1 MRKFIKRYI
10 PIRMR
15 EDLSRTEKVVL
26 CGIIYNAENPRS
38 RRTLKERSRL
48 FGISYRY
55 VIKAVQSLAEKGL
68 CRYMIDGN
76 KKYISIT
83 GKVTSTIQ
91 GSGTIVHIVN
101 QSSPSE
107 PEFTYQVNQ
116 SSPEI
121 GTIVHSPSEPQ
132 FTPPL
137 GIPSNRGIEESSRGG
152 AEAPASTQKG
162 CAGPRSEKEDG
173 KGTDTEPMRKN
184 HSSAEADPR
193 GEFRHAKKGYFEA
206 LKSNYHQHYPRKLK
220 EEQECWELFSAE
232 VDSWEEYD
240 NCRKCFRT
248 MDARP
253 ATLRDYLKEAP
264 WKD

>member
-15 EDLSRTEKVVL
+15 EGLSRTEKVVL
-26 CGIIYNAENPRS
+26 CGITYNYENPRS

-48 FGISYRY
+48 FGITYRY
-55 VIKAVQSLAEKGL
+55 TIKAVQSLAEKGL
-68 CRYMIDGN
+68 CRYMIEGN
-76 KKYISIT
+76 KEYISIT
-83 GKVTSTIQ
+83 EKVTSTIQ
-91 GSGTIVHIVN
+91 GIGTIVHLVN

-107 PEFTYQVNQ
+107 PQFTYQVNQ

-137 GIPSNRGIEESSRGG
+137 YIPSKGIEESSRGG
-152 AEAPASTQKG
+152 AEAPASAQKG
-162 CAGPRSEKEDG
+162 RAGLRSEKEDG
-173 KGTDTEPMRKN
+173 KGTDTEPMRKK

-193 GEFRHAKKGYFEA
+193 GEFRLMKKGSFGYLE
-206 LKSNYHQHYPRKLK
+206 STYHQHYPMTLK
-220 EEQECWELFSAE
+220 EKQDCWEVFSEE
-232 VDSWEEYD
+232 VDSWEDYD
-240 NCRKCFRT
+240 KCRRCFRT

-253 ATLRDYLKEAP
+253 ATLMDYLKEAP

>member
-15 EDLSRTEKVVL
+15 EDLSRTEKNIL
-26 CGIIYNAENPRS
+26 CAITYNYENP
-38 RRTLKERSRL
+38 KSRL
-48 FGISYRY
+48 TIKEMSKIFCLDYRWTLRT
-55 VIKAVQSLAEKGL
+55 IKSLVGKGL
-68 CRYMIDGN
+68 CRYMVEGSD
-76 KKYISIT
+76 KFVSIT
-83 GKVTSTIQ
+83 QKVISTIQ
-91 GSGTIVHIVN
+91 GGWSTSHHVVN
-101 QSSPSE
+101 TPSDGQQ
-107 PEFTYQVNQ
+107 TTTQMVY
-116 SSPEI
+116 
-121 GTIVHSPSEPQ
+121 TPSTRGSTDHLPDGLYAI
-132 FTPPL
+132 PPL
-137 GIPSNRGIEESSRGG
+137 YIPSKRGIEESSRGG

-173 KGTDTEPMRKN
+173 KGTDTEAMRKK

-206 LKSNYHQHYPRKLK
+206 LKSTYHQHYPRKLK
-220 EEQECWELFSAE
+220 EEQECWEMFSEE

-240 NCRKCFRT
+240 KCRKCFRT

-253 ATLRDYLKEAP
+253 ATLMDYLKEAP